1 MKTYIQE
8 TIDRLRELNN
18 ALRYAEAQLVT
29 EELDSK

>member
-8 TIDRLRELNN
+8 TINHLRELND
-18 ALRYAEAQLVT
+18 ALRYAEAQLVA